1 MTVTIPPPNPRRHP
15 SPFSPSFGTTPA
27 AVVGIQ
33 EEVNLFARALDGAVR
48 GRAMLVTG
56 PRGVGKTVLLNTF
69 GEVADSR
76 QWVTVREQASPGV
89 VQRLTE
95 ARLPQLL
102 EDLDAAQTSTSSTV
116 GFTLP
121 VIGGGLTA
129 RADSTNPLTPDLRHR
144 LMQALDILSAHG
156 TGLLLT
162 LDEVH
167 RTNVAELRAIT
178 DAVAHAVSQGAPLAF
193 VAAGLPATMNKL
205 VNDDVSTFLRRA
217 ERIALKNFTADD
229 TAVALRHPIENAGK
243 SIDADALETAVEAS
257 ENYPY
262 LVQLIGDFAWEAAA
276 EAPVITAEHV
286 AWAVEQARP
295 ALFRQIHEPTLAG
308 LSDRDKDYIFAMS
321 ADDEP
326 SLTREVAKRLG
337 VSIQHAGVYRS
348 RLIIDG
354 VIMESGRGKVEF
366 AIPYLRDF
374 LRSESARR

>member
-1 MTVTIPPPNPRRHP
+1 MTITIPPPNPRPHP
-15 SPFSPSFGTTPA
+15 SPFRPSFGTTPA

-48 GRAMLVTG
+48 GRATLVTG

-102 EDLDAAQTSTSSTV
+102 EDLDTAETTKSSTV

-121 VIGGGLTA
+121 VIGGGLTT
-129 RADSTNPLTPDLRHR
+129 RTESTIQMVPDLRHR
-144 LMQALDILSAHG
+144 VMQVLDLLRPHG
-156 TGLLLT
+156 TGLLLA

-167 RTNVAELRAIT
+167 RTNVSELREIT
-178 DAVAHAVSQGAPLAF
+178 DVVAYAIAENAPLAF
-193 VAAGLPATMNKL
+193 VAAGLPATINKL
-205 VNDDVSTFLRRA
+205 VNDDVSTYLRRA
-217 ERIALKNFTADD
+217 ERIELKNFTADD
-229 TAVALRHPIENAGK
+229 TAVALRHPIEEAGR
-243 SIDADALETAVEAS
+243 SIEADALAAAVEAS

-295 ALFRQIHEPTLAG
+295 AMFRQIHEPTLAG
-308 LSDRDKDYIFAMS
+308 LSDRDRDYIFAMS
-321 ADDEP
+321 VDDGP
-326 SLTREVAKRLG
+326 SLTRDIAARLG
-337 VSIQHAGVYRS
+337 VTIQHAGVYRS

-354 VIMESGRGKVEF
+354 VIMEAGRGRVEF
-366 AIPYLRDF
+366 AIPYLRDY
-374 LRSESARR
+374 LRQAHSR

>member
-1 MTVTIPPPNPRRHP
+1 MTITIPPPNPRPHP
-15 SPFSPSFGTTPA
+15 SPFRPSFGTTPA

-48 GRAMLVTG
+48 GRATLVTG

-95 ARLPQLL
+95 ARLPQLF
-102 EDLDAAQTSTSSTV
+102 EDLDTAETTKSSTV

-121 VIGGGLTA
+121 VIGGGLTT
-129 RADSTNPLTPDLRHR
+129 RTESTIQMVPDLRHR
-144 LMQALDILSAHG
+144 VMQVLDLLRPHG
-156 TGLLLT
+156 TGLLLA

-167 RTNVAELRAIT
+167 RTNVSELREIT
-178 DAVAHAVSQGAPLAF
+178 DVVAYAIAENAPLAF
-193 VAAGLPATMNKL
+193 VAAGLPATINKL
-205 VNDDVSTFLRRA
+205 VNDDVSTYLRRA
-217 ERIALKNFTADD
+217 ERIELKNFTADD
-229 TAVALRHPIENAGK
+229 TAVALRHPIEEAGR
-243 SIDADALETAVEAS
+243 SIEADALAAAVEAS

-295 ALFRQIHEPTLAG
+295 AMFRQVHEPTLAG
-308 LSDRDKDYIFAMS
+308 LSDRDRDYIFAMS
-321 ADDEP
+321 VDDGP
-326 SLTREVAKRLG
+326 SLTRDIAARLG
-337 VSIQHAGVYRS
+337 VTIQHAGVYRS

-354 VIMESGRGKVEF
+354 VIMEAGRGRVEF
-366 AIPYLRDF
+366 AIPYLRDY
-374 LRSESARR
+374 LRQAHSR